1 MQDRFR
7 VITGPPSS
15 PPNAS
20 SKELEE
26 LAAAL
31 NGLTHPVATALDDL
45 AAGHVELA
53 FNSLPPKGRQ
63 SLLTGLGIRIAA
75 PRRAGRALCEDVL
88 ARLGREWRQQGCV
101 CGVKELT
108 RTVIDH
114 VTACVFPEDG
124 TTGSDAVSRWGEGL
138 VRTAV
143 FAWCN
148 ASVTDARVLVWA
160 AEHDWFGAVADKEET
175 ARFAAVAD
183 AAQAVVA
190 AHSDFAIGAQDAHAA
205 QEAEDAQ
212 NSPAA
217 EAAQVA
223 QGDTP
228 TPGPAPSICAT
239 APAAEEVETDADD
252 EDAESAPD
260 PEVACRRVES
270 ALEKAR
276 RAAVSVTGA
285 VADGR
290 PPRGEDM
297 AELAGLGDAFADA
310 DAALRKSGI
319 EGVPRRLADMA
330 RAARAHRT
338 AQEQDIVAR
347 KTLRDLLGVGCHAD
361 SPAAS
366 AAEAVREAARRLLDW
381 PVWGETQRQESA
393 ALVSLARLIRL
404 GQRPEAAAEILALQP
419 QIVRVL
425 PACVMAVVMPH
436 DLTLPGPDAVGA
448 TGVIENA
455 GDAEQA
461 APAAGPAANGSEG
474 APVGEH
480 GGDAVTS
487 AAQDTPDE
495 SGRPTVPASFAASSS
510 SATLVGGTPAHVTAV
525 PQARTVP
532 AEPAVPASP
541 APTDANAE
549 PLAPFAAPNAS
560 GAAAQETSAHTEHAV
575 PAAGM
580 PVGQNATGATG
591 AAAAPAA
598 PAPAA
603 APSAMTAGHVTEG
616 TEPRPDADGFPAT
629 EPSPRIRDA
638 RPVPPQSA
646 SAVDRAA
653 GFATTPDTDTGAA
666 PAANAPASDPTHDM
680 PPSPEAPPLDTA
692 RATASEAVD
701 KAHKDG
707 ADDGAVERALA
718 QLIVERRF
726 GLAHHVARAAGYP
739 EPQVAALYLSGA
751 AALLTSGDSRGARL
765 TTDLLQQY
773 GGYAG
778 REAEGSELLLLPALL
793 RTALITG
800 DHLAGAQ
807 LKALVPRLPE
817 RLGEVAAAV
826 ADRALSGALMAAS
839 PLVADVSS
847 AQARLR
853 ELADQ
858 CRDLLVPPRL
868 RFARATEIAKHWL
881 NPDDGM
887 LGSLLTTVVRDR
899 RAAVAR
905 LREQTD
911 CLSKL
916 AAINSE
922 IDRMDRKHRKSS
934 GKPLQGAGRQ
944 DLVHLMERA
953 VALVREW
960 CLAVDEIRRGDRS
973 DGNRAAKEISVLRQ
987 SLLDGR
993 QAVLAQLEPSARR
1006 SGAVAAATAWAAR
1019 ASMEELFALLA
1030 GEGATTRPGGVL
1042 APEAVL
1048 DAELLK
1054 VCNTPEEQPSLD
1066 LLLTAVDRSWRDALT
1081 ERLSRDAFWAART
1094 LVNLG
1099 DHGLLPAV
1107 RADDDPLPT
1116 LADIDRR
1123 EAERRAQLRR
1133 DHDELLAEL
1142 HRAQADGAVTDDQ
1155 DLRLQEQLA
1164 DARNRLDGTGPHDLR
1179 EVRRALETVRDDLP
1193 AFRRQAA
1200 DRIRARLDA
1209 LDTTEEERAQVLRHL
1224 DTENLA
1230 TAADLVYF
1238 LEIGEEVPEIEG
1250 GERHLTEFFP
1260 AVPDG
1265 LPGGI
1270 DRALVALVRSG
1281 GKHDTVPVLDYGGL
1295 SSEEAALAADVLQEW
1310 RELGTAE
1317 PRERLQVAQTRR
1329 VPPLLKLLG
1338 YDAKSARQLDE
1349 RSQHRREYRLFEATE
1364 VEINGQAKVPAFGSQ
1379 IREQGGNLRVMMV
1392 WGRPPAKVVM
1402 SWAERETSGASL
1414 LVLYFGTLSRKDRT
1428 ELAVGAGKLSQ
1439 PLLVADDAAL
1449 AYLAARGNR
1458 QVSTATETLLPFS
1471 GVNPYIREKRGRIGG
1486 EMFYGRDA
1494 ERSNIIKPHGT
1505 QVIFGGRGLGKSA
1518 LLADAGERFTALRP
1532 GHHQVVHVNLDQEN
1546 IGKGVSLGLEALW
1559 SVLDRKLTE
1568 AQVLDPPQ
1576 GRKTPSGVDIY
1587 ERVRAG
1593 IRAWTDGDPLRRLL
1607 VLLDECDQ
1615 FFEADAPRFHQTKK
1629 LKGLGDETK
1638 DRAKVVFAGL
1648 HSVQRF
1654 SKLARNG
1661 PFGHLA
1667 QTPTVIGPLAP
1678 QSAAD
1683 LLVEPMRALGFEFK
1697 DVDLVNRVLGY
1708 CSYQPFLLQM
1718 FGHRLVEVM
1727 HRKRTRRGV
1736 DGPPYDVEPADIEVV
1751 QSDADLKESISAAFK
1766 DTLRLDHRYDVIANV
1781 LAHHARQSMLEARLS
1796 DTELRDECEYYWG
1809 KGFKQLDTEGF
1820 RAYLSEMV
1828 GLGILAPNHDGLGW
1842 HLRGPN
1848 ALRMIGTSDEV
1859 EARLLRAD
1867 DECELQESLV
1877 LEGRPELP
1885 EGRPAPLTNAQLD
1898 DLLGRRTNQTR
1909 VVLGTKATDVGDVTD
1924 TLRKLTSG
1932 IADWTLPPVG
1942 RPSVYRQELT
1952 GGRPGERRV
1961 VISDF
1966 VSHRDPVRPEACRQ
1980 AVDQADTMLPAKPG
1994 VTRAVVLVTGPDQ
2007 LDLWRP
2013 LLTGIEQ
2020 TSAAPVVLRRH
2031 DRRSLRGWTQR
2042 VEMFHT
2048 EDRLERLHELTGG
2061 WPLLVDQAHRLH
2073 IELGDPDEVLRR
2085 LAGLRTDQARAR
2097 AFADATGVYADPLL
2111 ATGYRELD
2119 KEFADG
2125 RFDWENAVTAVAL
2138 GSEVEEDDAE
2148 WIVACLD
2155 ALQVFAPDGDELR
2168 LEPLLRDCIALR
2180 A

>member
-7 VITGPPSS
+7 VITGS

-31 NGLTHPVATALDDL
+31 NALEHPAATALGDL
-45 AAGHVELA
+45 TAGHVELA
-53 FNSLPPKGRQ
+53 FNSLPPKSRQ
-63 SLLTGLGIRIAA
+63 RLLTRLGIRIAA

-88 ARLGREWRQQGCV
+88 ARLGREWRQQSCV

-108 RTVIDH
+108 GTVRDH
-114 VTACVFPEDG
+114 VVACVFTEDG
-124 TTGSDAVSRWGEGL
+124 ATGSDAVSRWGAGL
-138 VRTAV
+138 VRATV

-148 ASVTDARVLVWA
+148 ASVVDAHVLVWA
-160 AEHDWFGAVADKEET
+160 AEHDWLGAVDGEEEK

-183 AAQAVVA
+183 AARAVVT
-190 AHSDFAIGAQDAHAA
+190 AHPGFTFGAQDAHAA
-205 QEAEDAQ
+205 QETEDAQ
-212 NSPAA
+212 DPSVADT
-217 EAAQVA
+217 AQVT
-223 QGDTP
+223 QGDV
-228 TPGPAPSICAT
+228 PAPDPASSSG
-239 APAAEEVETDADD
+239 APATVAEEPEVNADD
-252 EDAESAPD
+252 EEAESAPD
-260 PEVACRRVES
+260 PEAACRRVES

-276 RAAVSVTGA
+276 EAAVGVTDA

-290 PPRGEDM
+290 PPRDEDM
-297 AELAGLGDAFADA
+297 AELTGLVVAFADA
-310 DAALRKSGI
+310 DAVLREVGI

-330 RAARAHRT
+330 RAAQAHHAARE
-338 AQEQDIVAR
+338 QEVVTREILQ
-347 KTLRDLLGVGCHAD
+347 DLLGVGCHPD

-366 AAEAVREAARRLLDW
+366 AAEAVREAARRLLDRPLW
-381 PVWGETQRQESA
+381 EETQRQEST
-393 ALVSLARLIRL
+393 ALVALARLIRL

-419 QIVRVL
+419 QIVQVL
-425 PACVMAVVMPH
+425 PACAMAVVMRH
-436 DLTLPGPDAVGA
+436 DLTLPEPDA
-448 TGVIENA
+448 A
-455 GDAEQA
+455 GDPEAIGNVEGTERA
-461 APAAGPAANGSEG
+461 A
-474 APVGEH
+474 
-480 GGDAVTS
+480 
-487 AAQDTPDE
+487 
-495 SGRPTVPASFAASSS
+495 
-510 SATLVGGTPAHVTAV
+510 AV
-525 PQARTVP
+525 PSA
-532 AEPAVPASP
+532 PASP
-541 APTDANAE
+541 TT
-549 PLAPFAAPNAS
+549 L
-560 GAAAQETSAHTEHAV
+560 GGRAV
-575 PAAGM
+575 PAARL
-580 PVGQNATGATG
+580 PVGENAAGVTSAV
-591 AAAAPAA
+591 
-598 PAPAA
+598 A
-603 APSAMTAGHVTEG
+603 APSAATTGHVTERTG
-616 TEPRPDADGFPAT
+616 PRPDADGSLET
-629 EPSPRIRDA
+629 EPSPRTRDA
-638 RPVPPQSA
+638 QLVAPHPDASRPA
-646 SAVDRAA
+646 FLVDRAA
-653 GFATTPDTDTGAA
+653 GSATTLGTETDAG
-666 PAANAPASDPTHDM
+666 PAANAPASAPTHDV
-680 PPSPEAPPLDTA
+680 SPLPDAPPLDTA
-692 RATASEAVD
+692 RATAPEVD
-701 KAHKDG
+701 DKVHQDE
-707 ADDGAVERALA
+707 ADDDAAERALA

-726 GLAHHVARAAGYP
+726 GLAHHVARAAGHP
-739 EPQVAALYLSGA
+739 EPQVAALRLAGA

-778 REAEGSELLLLPALL
+778 REAEVSELLLLPALL

-817 RLGEVAAAV
+817 RLGEVATAV
-826 ADRALSGALMAAS
+826 ADRALSGALMVAS
-839 PLVADVSS
+839 PLAADVSTV
-847 AQARLR
+847 QARLR

-881 NPDDGM
+881 NPDVGM
-887 LGSLLTTVVRDR
+887 LGSLLTTVVHDR

-905 LREQTD
+905 LREQAD
-911 CLSKL
+911 RLSKL
-916 AAINSE
+916 ADINSE
-922 IDRMDRKHRKSS
+922 IDRMDRRHRKSS

-944 DLVHLMERA
+944 DLVHLVERT
-953 VALVREW
+953 VALVKEW
-960 CLAVDEIRRGDRS
+960 CLTVDEIRRGDRS
-973 DGNRAAKEISVLRQ
+973 DGNRAAKEISALRQ

-1019 ASMEELFALLA
+1019 ASMEELFVLLA
-1030 GEGATTRPGGVL
+1030 GEGTATRPGGTL
-1042 APEAVL
+1042 APEDVL

-1054 VCNTPEEQPSLD
+1054 VCDTREEQPSLD
-1066 LLLTAVDRSWRDALT
+1066 LLLTAVDRSWQDALA
-1081 ERLSRDAFWAART
+1081 ERLDRDAFWAART
-1094 LVNLG
+1094 LVDLS
-1099 DHGLLPAV
+1099 DHGLLPAG

-1123 EAERRAQLRR
+1123 EAERRTQLLR

-1164 DARNRLDGTGPHDLR
+1164 DARARLDGTGAHDLR
-1179 EVRRALETVRDDLP
+1179 DVRRALDTVRGDLP

-1209 LDTTEEERAQVLRHL
+1209 LDVLDEDRAQVLRHL
-1224 DTENLA
+1224 DTGGLA

-1281 GKHDTVPVLDYGGL
+1281 GKHATVPVLDYGGL
-1295 SSEEAALAADVLQEW
+1295 SSEEAALAADVLEEW

-1317 PRERLQVAQTRR
+1317 PRERLQVAPTRR

-1428 ELAVGAGKLSQ
+1428 ELAVGGGRLSQ

-1532 GHHQVVHVNLDQEN
+1532 SHHQVVHVNLDQEN

-1576 GRKTPSGVDIY
+1576 GRKTPSGVDVY

-1593 IRAWTDGDPLRRLL
+1593 IRAWTEADPLRRLL
-1607 VLLDECDQ
+1607 ILLDECDQ

-1678 QSAAD
+1678 QSAAE
-1683 LLVEPMRALGFEFK
+1683 LLVEPMRALGFEFN

-1727 HRKRTRRGV
+1727 HRKRTRRGA
-1736 DGPPYDVEPADIEVV
+1736 DGPPYDVELTDIEVV
-1751 QSDADLKESISAAFK
+1751 ESDADLKESISAAFK

-1781 LAHHARQSMLEARLS
+1781 LAHHARQSGLEARMS
-1796 DTELRDECEYYWG
+1796 NTELRDECEYYWG
-1809 KGFKQLDTEGF
+1809 EGFKQLDTEGF

-1909 VVLGTKATDVGDVTD
+1909 VVLGTKATGVGDVTD
-1924 TLRKLTSG
+1924 TLRRLTSG

-1942 RPSVYRQELT
+1942 RPSVYRQELA
-1952 GGRPGERRV
+1952 GGSPRERRV

-1966 VSHRDPVRPEACRQ
+1966 VNHRDPVRSEACRQ
-1980 AVDQADTMLPAKPG
+1980 AVDQAEAMLPAKPG

-2013 LLTGIEQ
+2013 LLTGTES

-2061 WPLLVDQAHRLH
+2061 WPLLVDRAHRLH
-2073 IELGDPDEVLRR
+2073 TELGDPDEVLRR
-2085 LAGLRTDQARAR
+2085 LAALRTDRARAR

-2111 ATGYRELD
+2111 ATGYQELD
-2119 KEFADG
+2119 KEFAG
-2125 RFDWENAVTAVAL
+2125 GAFDWENAVTAVAL
-2138 GSEVEEDDAE
+2138 ASEVEEDDAH

-2155 ALQVFAPDGDELR
+2155 ALQVFDRDGDELS
-2168 LEPLLRDCIALR
+2168 LEPLLRDCVTLR
-2180 A
+2180 T